1 MKAYAD
7 NPGPGQAMGL
17 FFLNFAGA
25 LLMAFAIYLAG
36 RLIIAAGVSIGNAIK
51 SIPGVVLAIAPPMRG
66 QFWRTIANAAMAL
79 LQMIFAIVFLVGY
92 VMVVEDLFAADES
105 NLIRTVFFVDIFL
118 VTALLLYRR
127 AVKGMKRMSDNLAT
141 ILAKRPNAAPTASV
155 AQRPPQR
162 ATSLRWPPT
171 DATCTRRKG
180 RGEGG
185 RSTSEEV
192 RHCRGN
198 DRKGRSRRHVDRSNR
213 RGGCS
218 AGCRT
223 GPLLDGEASEEQGRL
238 DRRSRQLPE
247 VHLRRGPCPDQ
258 SWNRRYERCCRRC
271 PESTVENGGVGQG
284 RHQAPHRG
292 RPVMAGRPPWP
303 GPCLGHDNQWSG
315 RSPIPRIHHHIWGAG
330 DVADYTEPHPATSQ
344 TCLS

>member
-1 MKAYAD
+1 
-7 NPGPGQAMGL
+7 MGL

-171 DATCTRRKG
+171 DATCTR
-180 RGEGG
+180 
-185 RSTSEEV
+185 
-192 RHCRGN
+192 
-198 DRKGRSRRHVDRSNR
+198 
-213 RGGCS
+213 
-218 AGCRT
+218 A
-223 GPLLDGEASEEQGRL
+223 
-238 DRRSRQLPE
+238 
-247 VHLRRGPCPDQ
+247 
-258 SWNRRYERCCRRC
+258 ER
-271 PESTVENGGVGQG
+271 
-284 RHQAPHRG
+284 
-292 RPVMAGRPPWP
+292 PW
-303 GPCLGHDNQWSG
+303 
-315 RSPIPRIHHHIWGAG
+315 
-330 DVADYTEPHPATSQ
+330 
-344 TCLS
+344 